1 MADAVASQTL
11 VDNERVAI
19 MKFTNLSDGTGESKV
34 LKVDVSAL
42 SPSASGGVC
51 DAVTI
56 TKIHASTHGMEVQ
69 IFWDA
74 TTDVFCWGVPQ
85 NSQYT
90 WDWTQFG
97 GLTNNAGA
105 GKTGDVLFS
114 TVDASNGDFYTIV
127 LEMVKHYVQP
137 TNYVQPPQ

>member
-1 MADAVASQTL
+1 MADAVATQTL
-11 VDNERVAI
+11 FDGERMAI
-19 MKFTNLSDGTGESKV
+19 MKFTNISDGTGESKV

-42 SPSASGGVC
+42 SPSAAGGAC

-69 IFWDA
+69 IYWDA

-90 WDWTQFG
+90 WDWEQFG
-97 GLTNNAGA
+97 GLINNAGT

-114 TVDASNGDFYTIV
+114 TVDASAGDFYTVV
-127 LEMVKHYVQP
+127 LEMTKHYVNTYQTQANP
-137 TNYVQPPQ
+137 

>member
-1 MADAVASQTL
+1 MADAVATQKL

-19 MKFTNLSDGTGESKV
+19 MKFTNISDGGGETKV

-42 SPSASGGVC
+42 NPSASGGAC

-56 TKIHASTHGMEVQ
+56 TKIHGSTHGLEVQ
-69 IFWDA
+69 IYWDA
-74 TTDVFCWGVPQ
+74 TTDVFCWMIPQ

-90 WDWTQFG
+90 YDFTQFG
-97 GLTNNAGA
+97 GLTNNAGD

-114 TVDASNGDFYTIV
+114 TVDAGGGDMYTII

-137 TNYVQPPQ
+137 TNYVAPPL